1 MPSSHQV
8 THPSIV
14 RPSIVYMALFT
25 AVGAFVPY
33 MAVFYRSIGLGVE
46 VVGLMAAL
54 WAAAGLVAAPAWG
67 MVADRLGSVRYPL
80 VLAGVWAALAALGL
94 GVLQEPLLVP
104 PFVVAISAA
113 LAGIIPMLDA
123 RTVEIVGTDRDR
135 FGRARAWGS
144 AAFVVAS
151 LFVGLLVDRLGPAA
165 LFLVAVP
172 ALALTSLAAG
182 GLLSGGRGRSRMVR
196 PTSSGIAA
204 LLRQRSV
211 AGFLVGSIVVWTTV
225 SAFSTFLSLH
235 LVSLGASA
243 QLVGIVWA
251 LGAAIEVPIMFAFPA
266 IARRVPAERLIV
278 AAALVFAIR
287 TFGFAMTT
295 DLTVL
300 FAIAI
305 VGGPGFALF
314 YVGTVT
320 YVARATPAHL
330 QTTAQGIF
338 TGTTASV
345 GAILGALIGG
355 SLGGLLTLRG
365 MFAVCAVG
373 TVIGAAIV
381 ARAIVPA
388 RRRVVGQAPEAL
400 TAGS

>member
-1 MPSSHQV
+1 VPFAG
-8 THPSIV
+8 PSIA
-14 RPSIVYMALFT
+14 RPAIVYAAFFT

-33 MAVFYRSIGLGVE
+33 MAVFYRSLGLGVE
-46 VVGLMAAL
+46 VVGLLSAL

-80 VLAGVWAALAALGL
+80 VLAGTWAALATLGL
-94 GVLQEPLLVP
+94 GILQEPLLVP
-104 PFVVAISAA
+104 PFAVAISAA
-113 LAGIIPMLDA
+113 LAGIVPMLDA
-123 RTVEIVGTDRDR
+123 RTVAMVGADRNR

-144 AAFVVAS
+144 AAFVVAA

-172 ALALTSLAAG
+172 ALGVTSVLGGALLT
-182 GLLSGGRGRSRMVR
+182 GGRGRSRMVR

-204 LLRQRSV
+204 LFRQRSV
-211 AGFLVGSIVVWTTV
+211 ALFLAGSIVVWATV
-225 SAFSTFLSLH
+225 SAFSTFLSIH

-243 QLVGIVWA
+243 QLVGLVWA

-266 IARRVPAERLIV
+266 IARRIPAERLIV
-278 AAALVFAIR
+278 AAAVVFALR
-287 TFGFAMTT
+287 TFGFAITT
-295 DLTVL
+295 DLTAL

-338 TGTTASV
+338 TGTAASV
-345 GAILGALIGG
+345 GSILGALVGG

-365 MFAVCAVG
+365 MFAVCAMGTIVG
-373 TVIGAAIV
+373 AVIVG
-381 ARAIVPA
+381 RAIVPS
-388 RRRVVGQAPEAL
+388 RSRVVAPAPEAAP
-400 TAGS
+400 AGS

>member
-1 MPSSHQV
+1 VPSHN
-8 THPSIV
+8 PSIL
-14 RPSIVYMALFT
+14 RPAIVYAIFFS
-25 AVGAFVPY
+25 AVGAIVPY

-46 VVGLMAAL
+46 VVGLLAAL

-67 MVADRLGSVRYPL
+67 MVADRVGTVRYPL
-80 VLAGVWAALAALGL
+80 VLAGAWAALAGLGL
-94 GVLQEPLLVP
+94 GVLREPLLVP

-113 LAGIIPMLDA
+113 LAGIVPMLDA
-123 RTVEIVGTDRDR
+123 RTVEMVGANRDR

-144 AAFVVAS
+144 AAFVVAA

-172 ALALTSLAAG
+172 ALGLTSVAAG
-182 GLLSGGRGRSRMVR
+182 GLLTGGRGRSRMVR
-196 PTSSGIAA
+196 PTSSGITA
-204 LLRQRSV
+204 LLRQRQI
-211 AGFLVGSIVVWTTV
+211 ALFLGGSIVVWTTV

-243 QLVGIVWA
+243 QLVGVVWA

-266 IARRVPAERLIV
+266 IARRIPAERLIV
-278 AAALVFAIR
+278 AAALVFAVR
-287 TFGFAMTT
+287 TIGFALTT
-295 DLTVL
+295 DLTML
-300 FAIAI
+300 FAIAV

-320 YVARATPAHL
+320 YVARTTPAHL

-338 TGTTASV
+338 TGTSASI
-345 GAILGALIGG
+345 GAILGAILGG
-355 SLGGLLTLRG
+355 SLGSVLTLRG
-365 MFAVCAVG
+365 MFATVAIG
-373 TVIGAAIV
+373 TIVGAAIV

-388 RRRVVGQAPEAL
+388 RRQVAAPASEAL
-400 TAGS
+400 AAGS

>member
-1 MPSSHQV
+1 
-8 THPSIV
+8 V
-14 RPSIVYMALFT
+14 RPAIVYAALFT

-33 MAVFYRSIGLGVE
+33 MAVFYRSIGMGVE

-104 PFVVAISAA
+104 AFVVAISAA

-123 RTVEIVGTDRDR
+123 RTVEIVGVDRDR

-144 AAFVVAS
+144 VAFVVAA

-172 ALALTSLAAG
+172 ALGLTSAAAG
-182 GLLSGGRGRSRMVR
+182 GLLTGGRGRSRMVR
-196 PTSSGIAA
+196 PTSSGLSA

-211 AGFLVGSIVVWTTV
+211 ALFLGGSIVVWTTV

-243 QLVGIVWA
+243 QLVGVLWA

-266 IARRVPAERLIV
+266 IARRVSAERLIV
-278 AAALVFAIR
+278 AAAVIFAVR

-295 DLTVL
+295 DLTAL
-300 FAIAI
+300 FAIA
-305 VGGPGFALF
+305 VAGGPGFALF

-320 YVARATPAHL
+320 YVARTTPAHL

-338 TGTTASV
+338 TGTAASV
-345 GAILGALIGG
+345 GAIFGALLGG
-355 SLGGLLTLRG
+355 SLGGVLTLRG

-373 TVIGAAIV
+373 TVVGAAIV

-388 RRRVVGQAPEAL
+388 RRQVVGQAREAL
-400 TAGS
+400 PAGS

>member
-1 MPSSHQV
+1 
-8 THPSIV
+8 V
-14 RPSIVYMALFT
+14 RPAIVYMALFA

-33 MAVFYRSIGLGVE
+33 MAVFYRSIGMGVE
-46 VVGLMAAL
+46 IIGLMAAL

-94 GVLQEPLLVP
+94 GLLREPVFVP

-123 RTVEIVGTDRDR
+123 RTVEIVGVNRDR

-144 AAFVVAS
+144 VAFVVAS

-172 ALALTSLAAG
+172 ALALTSIAAG

-196 PTSSGIAA
+196 PTSSGMAA

-211 AGFLVGSIVVWTTV
+211 AMFLAGSIIVWTTV

-235 LVSLGASA
+235 LVSLGASN
-243 QLVGIVWA
+243 QLVGVLWA

-278 AAALVFAIR
+278 AAAIIFAVR
-287 TFGFAMTT
+287 TLGFALTT
-295 DLTVL
+295 DLTAL

-320 YVARATPAHL
+320 YVARTTPAHL

-338 TGTTASV
+338 TGTAASV

-355 SLGGLLTLRG
+355 SLGSVLTLRG
-365 MFAVCAVG
+365 MFAACAMGTIVG
-373 TVIGAAIV
+373 AVIVG
-381 ARAIVPA
+381 RAIVPA
-388 RRRVVGQAPEAL
+388 SRRVVGKAPEAIP
-400 TAGS
+400 AGS

>member
-1 MPSSHQV
+1 VPSHN
-8 THPSIV
+8 PSIL
-14 RPSIVYMALFT
+14 RPAIVYAIFFS

-33 MAVFYRSIGLGVE
+33 MAVFYRSLGLGVE
-46 VVGLMAAL
+46 VVGLLAAL

-67 MVADRLGSVRYPL
+67 VVADRIGSVRYPL
-80 VLAGVWAALAALGL
+80 VLAGAWAALAALGL
-94 GVLQEPLLVP
+94 GVLREPLLVP
-104 PFVVAISAA
+104 PFVVAMSAA
-113 LAGIIPMLDA
+113 LAGIVPMLDA
-123 RTVEIVGTDRDR
+123 RTVEMVGPDRDR

-144 AAFVVAS
+144 AAFVVAA

-172 ALALTSLAAG
+172 ALALVSIAAG
-182 GLLSGGRGRSRMVR
+182 GLLTGGRGRSRMVR

-204 LLRQRSV
+204 LLRQRHV
-211 AGFLVGSIVVWTTV
+211 ALFLGGSIVVWTTV

-243 QLVGIVWA
+243 QLVGVVWA

-266 IARRVPAERLIV
+266 IARRIPAERLIV
-278 AAALVFAIR
+278 AAALVFAVR
-287 TFGFAMTT
+287 TIGFALTT
-295 DLTVL
+295 DLTML

-320 YVARATPAHL
+320 YVARTTPAHL
-330 QTTAQGIF
+330 HTTAQGIF
-338 TGTTASV
+338 TGTAASI
-345 GAILGALIGG
+345 GAILGAILGG
-355 SLGGLLTLRG
+355 SLGSVLTLRG
-365 MFAVCAVG
+365 MFATVAIG
-373 TVIGAAIV
+373 TIVGAAIV

-388 RRRVVGQAPEAL
+388 RRQVVAPTSEAL
-400 TAGS
+400 AAGS

>member
-1 MPSSHQV
+1 VPSHN
-8 THPSIV
+8 PSIL
-14 RPSIVYMALFT
+14 RPAIVYAIFFS

-33 MAVFYRSIGLGVE
+33 MAVFYRSLGLGVE
-46 VVGLMAAL
+46 VVGLLAAL

-67 MVADRLGSVRYPL
+67 VVADRIGSVRYPL
-80 VLAGVWAALAALGL
+80 VLAGAWAALAALGL
-94 GVLQEPLLVP
+94 GVLREPLLVP
-104 PFVVAISAA
+104 PFVVAMSAA
-113 LAGIIPMLDA
+113 LAGIVPMLDA
-123 RTVEIVGTDRDR
+123 RTVEMVGPDRDR

-144 AAFVVAS
+144 AAFVVAA

-172 ALALTSLAAG
+172 ALALVSVAAG
-182 GLLSGGRGRSRMVR
+182 GLLTGGRGRSRMVR

-204 LLRQRSV
+204 LLRQRHV
-211 AGFLVGSIVVWTTV
+211 ALFLGGSIVVWTTV

-243 QLVGIVWA
+243 QLVGVVWA

-266 IARRVPAERLIV
+266 IARRIPAERLIV
-278 AAALVFAIR
+278 AAALVFAVR
-287 TFGFAMTT
+287 TIGFALTT
-295 DLTVL
+295 DLTML

-320 YVARATPAHL
+320 YVARTTPAHL
-330 QTTAQGIF
+330 HTTAQGIF
-338 TGTTASV
+338 TGTAASI
-345 GAILGALIGG
+345 GAILGAILGG
-355 SLGGLLTLRG
+355 SLGSVLTLRG
-365 MFAVCAVG
+365 MFATVAIG
-373 TVIGAAIV
+373 TIVGAAIV

-388 RRRVVGQAPEAL
+388 RRQVVAPTSEAL
-400 TAGS
+400 AAGS

>member
-1 MPSSHQV
+1 VPA
-8 THPSIV
+8 THPSIL
-14 RPSIVYMALFT
+14 RPSIVYAAFFT

-33 MAVFYRSIGLGVE
+33 MAVFYRSIGLSVE

-54 WAAAGLVAAPAWG
+54 WAAAGLLAAPAWG

-94 GVLQEPLLVP
+94 GVLREPLLVP
-104 PFVVAISAA
+104 PFAVAISAA
-113 LAGIIPMLDA
+113 LAGIVPMLDA
-123 RTVEIVGTDRDR
+123 RTVEMVGADRDR

-144 AAFVVAS
+144 AAFVVAA

-165 LFLVAVP
+165 LFVVAVP
-172 ALALTSLAAG
+172 ALALTSLAG
-182 GLLSGGRGRSRMVR
+182 GALLTGGRGRSRMLR

-211 AGFLVGSIVVWTTV
+211 ALFLAGSIVVWATV
-225 SAFSTFLSLH
+225 SAFSTFLSIH

-243 QLVGIVWA
+243 QLVGLVWA

-278 AAALVFAIR
+278 AAAIVFAVR

-330 QTTAQGIF
+330 QTTAQAIF
-338 TGTTASV
+338 TGTAASV
-345 GAILGALIGG
+345 GAIFGALIGG
-355 SLGGLLTLRG
+355 SLGSLLTLRG

-373 TVIGAAIV
+373 TVVGAAIV

-388 RRRVVGQAPEAL
+388 RPRVVGRAHEAAP
-400 TAGS
+400 AGS

>member
-1 MPSSHQV
+1 VPSPG
-8 THPSIV
+8 PSIA
-14 RPSIVYMALFT
+14 RPAIVYVAFFS

-67 MVADRLGSVRYPL
+67 ILADRLGSVRYPL
-80 VLAGVWAALAALGL
+80 VLAGTWAALATLGL
-94 GVLQEPLLVP
+94 GILQEPLLVP
-104 PFVVAISAA
+104 PFAVAISAA
-113 LAGIIPMLDA
+113 LAGIVPMLDA
-123 RTVEIVGTDRDR
+123 RTVEMVGPDRDR

-144 AAFVVAS
+144 AAFVVAA

-172 ALALTSLAAG
+172 ALALTSVLG
-182 GLLSGGRGRSRMVR
+182 GALLTGGRGRSRMVR

-204 LLRQRSV
+204 LFRQRSV
-211 AGFLVGSIVVWTTV
+211 ALFLGGSIVVWATV
-225 SAFSTFLSLH
+225 SAFSTFLSIH
-235 LVSLGASA
+235 LVSLGANA
-243 QLVGIVWA
+243 QLVGLVWA
-251 LGAAIEVPIMFAFPA
+251 LGAAIEVPIMFAYPL
-266 IARRVPAERLIV
+266 IARRVRAERLIV
-278 AAALVFAIR
+278 AAAVIFALR
-287 TFGFAMTT
+287 TMGFALTT
-295 DLTVL
+295 DLTAL

-305 VGGPGFALF
+305 AGGPGYALF

-320 YVARATPAHL
+320 YVARSTPAHL

-338 TGTTASV
+338 TGTAASV
-345 GAILGALIGG
+345 GSILGALVGG

-373 TVIGAAIV
+373 TVLGAFIV
-381 ARAIVPA
+381 GRAIVPS
-388 RRRVVGQAPEAL
+388 RSRVVTPAQGAP
-400 TAGS
+400 AGS